1 MFENY
6 QYGYMTPETNQ
17 TIIQMK
23 PGQNI
28 AGFPIGIIYI
38 DCVSYPMLPG
48 NVVNGYTY
56 PFPVRLMP
64 VEGLKET
71 ELFNTEPQVKDMVL
85 KAALKLQSEGCRAVT
100 GACGFFGNYQKF
112 LARSLDIPAAMS
124 SLMQIPWILPIL
136 KPDQKIA
143 VLTANKASITPHL
156 LRDVGI
162 TEEME
167 SRLVIKDL
175 RHEKEFSAI
184 LEDRGYFDNS
194 IVTKEVVGK
203 AKEAVEEYPKIG
215 AVVLECS
222 DMPPYACAV
231 QSAVQLPVFD
241 FITLIK
247 WMYNSVA
254 QTPYTGF
261 I

>member
-100 GACGFFGNYQKF
+100 GACGFFWKLSKISGQKPRYPGCNVKPYADT
-112 LARSLDIPAAMS
+112 LDPSNLKARS
-124 SLMQIPWILPIL
+124 
-136 KPDQKIA
+136 
-143 VLTANKASITPHL
+143 
-156 LRDVGI
+156 
-162 TEEME
+162 
-167 SRLVIKDL
+167 
-175 RHEKEFSAI
+175 
-184 LEDRGYFDNS
+184 EDRSPHCKQGIYHPS
-194 IVTKEVVGK
+194 S
-203 AKEAVEEYPKIG
+203 P
-215 AVVLECS
+215 
-222 DMPPYACAV
+222 
-231 QSAVQLPVFD
+231 
-241 FITLIK
+241 
-247 WMYNSVA
+247 
-254 QTPYTGF
+254 
-261 I
+261 